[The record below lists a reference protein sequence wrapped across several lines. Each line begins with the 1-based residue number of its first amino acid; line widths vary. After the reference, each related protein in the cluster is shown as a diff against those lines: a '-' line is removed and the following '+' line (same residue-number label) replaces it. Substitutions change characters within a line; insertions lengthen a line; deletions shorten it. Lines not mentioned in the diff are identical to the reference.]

1 MAAMGSSSVP
11 VDFPQDPAPVP
22 LKLVVLADAEQVQ
35 HDATESK
42 FSKMVLHISLAS
54 TFIIFIRVFITVL
67 LVHTMMA
74 GNSYKES
81 QLFPK
86 THHGAANG
94 SQLTRLEAD
103 PHKETSPDWRSTR
116 PSAWAEVRDR

>member
-67 LVHTMMA
+67 LVHTMTA

-103 PHKETSPDWRSTR
+103 CRSTR